1 VATTHRVSACLRP
14 FRLLVVAAL
23 AALAAL
29 AGPMTTTSAAPQL
42 SLAQVQARVDALNTK
57 AEKITEAYNAARD
70 QLAVTRRQQAVASDD
85 LRRDQAVLAKMQV
98 RIGMQAN
105 FAYRNNGLAGIGTMI
120 TSDDP
125 QSFLDSSSLLDAV
138 SRSQAVQLASVAA
151 AHRAVDGATAML
163 SAKEA
168 AIAKTMSAI
177 AADKAHIETLLHQA
191 QALYGSLRAADRARL
206 AQARAA
212 SAAAATSMR
221 NSYTG
226 PASGRAAA
234 AVRFAYAQLGKP
246 YVYGASGPSSYD
258 CSGLTMRAWGAAG
271 VSLPHNAAAQ
281 QADTRSV
288 SYSDLQPG
296 DLVFFGSPAGH
307 VGIYIGGGRM
317 IAAPHT
323 GDVVKIQSVS
333 AHGGFSG
340 GGRP

>member
-1 VATTHRVSACLRP
+1 
-14 FRLLVVAAL
+14 
-23 AALAAL
+23 
-29 AGPMTTTSAAPQL
+29 MTTTSAAPQL

-98 RIGMQAN
+98 RIGMQGN

-191 QALYGSLRAADRARL
+191 
-206 AQARAA
+206 
-212 SAAAATSMR
+212 
-221 NSYTG
+221 
-226 PASGRAAA
+226 
-234 AVRFAYAQLGKP
+234 
-246 YVYGASGPSSYD
+246 
-258 CSGLTMRAWGAAG
+258 
-271 VSLPHNAAAQ
+271 
-281 QADTRSV
+281 
-288 SYSDLQPG
+288 
-296 DLVFFGSPAGH
+296 
-307 VGIYIGGGRM
+307 
-317 IAAPHT
+317 
-323 GDVVKIQSVS
+323 
-333 AHGGFSG
+333 
-340 GGRP
+340 

>member
-1 VATTHRVSACLRP
+1 VATTHPVSACLRP
-14 FRLLVVAAL
+14 FRLVVVGTL

-42 SLAQVQARVDALNTK
+42 TLAQAQARIDALNTK
-57 AEKITEAYNAARD
+57 AEKITEAYDAARD
-70 QLAVTRRQQAVASDD
+70 QLAVTRRQQAIASDD
-85 LRRDQAVLAKMQV
+85 LRREQTVLAKMQA

-105 FAYRNNGLAGIGTMI
+105 FAYRNNGLGGIGTMI
-120 TSDDP
+120 TSGDP

-138 SRSQAVQLASVAA
+138 SRNQAVQLASVAA

-163 SAKEA
+163 SAKVA
-168 AIAKTMSAI
+168 AVAKTMSAI
-177 AADKAHIETLLHQA
+177 AADKAHIDTLLHQA

-206 AQARAA
+206 ARARAA

-221 NSYTG
+221 SSYTG

-246 YVYGASGPSSYD
+246 YVYGASGPNSYD

-271 VSLPHNAAAQ
+271 VSLPHNAAGQ

-296 DLVFFGSPAGH
+296 DLVFFGSPAHH
-307 VGIYIGGGRM
+307 VGIYIGGGQM